1 MFAPLLEDSPL
12 EALLDKAKH
21 CYAESTQVHTQIHLY
36 IAHIH

>member
-21 CYAESTQVHTQIHLY
+21 CYAESTQVRSL
-36 IAHIH
+36 AHIH